1 MQTIR
6 AASMQ
11 AALTLVKERLGP
23 HATILATRRRVGPDG
38 RPVFEIDATGAEP
51 GSISI
56 PVKQEKPCRQ
66 VPPPRGTTDSHGSPP
81 RRTSS
86 AAEGGR
92 HGPPATEDADPLLT
106 QLVQQ
111 NIAET
116 LAQRLLENARLEA
129 GAAADPELL
138 RQRLARYIARTVPAS
153 GGIAFADGRPVRAAL
168 VGPPGAGKTTT
179 LAKLAAHFKLRHGRR
194 VAILSLDLQ
203 RLAAHEQLRRYAEI
217 IGVPLAAAQT
227 VGEVKDAF
235 AGEPPDVLLI
245 DTPGVAPRETARFV
259 RLAALLRA
267 ARPTEVH
274 LVLPASLDGAV
285 QSRFAQLFAPLG
297 VSRLLLTRLDE
308 ALGFGVVLNV
318 VERLGCR
325 LSYWTT
331 GQRVP
336 SDIEV
341 ACGERVAELVLS
353 P

>member
-1 MQTIR
+1 MRSFR

-11 AALTLVKERLGP
+11 AALALVKEQLGP

-38 RPVFEIDATGAEP
+38 QPGFEIDATAAEDAA
-51 GSISI
+51 
-56 PVKQEKPCRQ
+56 KPRA
-66 VPPPRGTTDSHGSPP
+66 VVRVAAPARRPASRETDS
-81 RRTSS
+81 
-86 AAEGGR
+86 
-92 HGPPATEDADPLLT
+92 GPEPADSDPLIT
-106 QLVQQ
+106 QLIQQ
-111 NIAET
+111 DIAAA
-116 LAQRLLENARLEA
+116 LAQRLLAAARAEA
-129 GAAADPELL
+129 GAAADPDLL
-138 RQRLARYIARTVPAS
+138 RQRLARYIARSVPAA
-153 GGIAFADGRPVRAAL
+153 GGIALADGQPTRVAL

-179 LAKLAAHFKLRHGRR
+179 LAKLAAHFKLRDGRR
-194 VAILSLDLQ
+194 VGLLSLDLQ

-217 IGVPLAAAQT
+217 IGIPLAVAQT

-235 AGEPPDVLLI
+235 AGDAPEVLLI
-245 DTPGVAPRETARFV
+245 DTPGVGPRETARFV

-274 LVLPASLDGAV
+274 LVLPASLDGPV
-285 QSRFAQLFAPLG
+285 QSRLAQLFAPLG

-336 SDIEV
+336 NDIEV
-341 ACGERVAELVLS
+341 ACGERVAELVLA

>member
-6 AASMQ
+6 AASMP
-11 AALTLVKERLGP
+11 AALALVKQQLGP
-23 HATILATRRRVGPDG
+23 EAAILATRRRTGPDG
-38 RPVFEIDATGAEP
+38 KSVFEVDATAAHPVAEP
-51 GSISI
+51 AKAQRTRG
-56 PVKQEKPCRQ
+56 RQ
-66 VPPPRGTTDSHGSPP
+66 AHPAGPAPRGTDSG
-81 RRTSS
+81 
-86 AAEGGR
+86 AA
-92 HGPPATEDADPLLT
+92 ASDPLLT
-106 QLVQQ
+106 QLIQQ
-111 NIAET
+111 DIAEC
-116 LAQRLLENARLEA
+116 LAQRLLESARVESG
-129 GAAADPELL
+129 GATDPELL
-138 RQRLARYIARTVPAS
+138 RQRIARYIARTVPAS
-153 GGIAFADGRPVRAAL
+153 GGIALADGQPCRVAL

-194 VAILSLDLQ
+194 VGVLSLDLQ

-235 AGEPPDVLLI
+235 AGEPPELLLI
-245 DTPGVAPRETARFV
+245 DTPGVGPRETARFV

-274 LVLPASLDGAV
+274 LVLPASMHGPV

-318 VERLGCR
+318 VERLGCQ

-353 P
+353 S